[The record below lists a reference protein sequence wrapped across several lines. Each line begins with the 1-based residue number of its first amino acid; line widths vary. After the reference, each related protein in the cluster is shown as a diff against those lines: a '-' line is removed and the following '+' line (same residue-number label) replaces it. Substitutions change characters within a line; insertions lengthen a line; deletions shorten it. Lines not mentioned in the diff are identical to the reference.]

1 MGRVAPSL
9 APPRPYSRIC
19 RPSNWKWFHPPSQ
32 TEGQIMK
39 GRTGNWGEK
48 RNAKKVEG
56 ITELHVHGD
65 ERWSSPEVTSNTYF
79 CGRFV
84 VASRERER
92 ERGVGGGGGGH
103 ALEDGEG
110 GRGGDQYWAQEV
122 KAYTGNRARERLRTF
137 SFPERSPSSLSL
149 ASFCSW
155 DGCYSSPPPV
165 RQACQT
171 RSQTNSSDSACEA
184 SLVYHSV
191 HHQKAIGSFSTVKCS
206 SGPECC

>member
-1 MGRVAPSL
+1 MVPSILADWGADYEEANGKLGREEK
-9 APPRPYSRIC
+9 RKKC
-19 RPSNWKWFHPPSQ
+19 RGVPPSPS
-32 TEGQIMK
+32 
-39 GRTGNWGEK
+39 R
-48 RNAKKVEG
+48 

-65 ERWSSPEVTSNTYF
+65 ADHHQKWRQIHT
-79 CGRFV
+79 FV
-84 VASRERER
+84 VDSLLHRGRERG
-92 ERGVGGGGGGH
+92 GVGGGQ

-171 RSQTNSSDSACEA
+171 RSQTNSSDSAGEA

-191 HHQKAIGSFSTVKCS
+191 HHQKAIGSFSTVKWS